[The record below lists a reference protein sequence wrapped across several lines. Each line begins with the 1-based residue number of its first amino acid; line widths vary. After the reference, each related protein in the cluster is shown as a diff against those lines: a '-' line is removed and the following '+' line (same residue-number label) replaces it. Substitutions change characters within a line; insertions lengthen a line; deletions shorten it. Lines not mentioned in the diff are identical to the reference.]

1 MDKRTAKQEG
11 IVVVAGID
19 LAKNVFGVHGVDQRG
34 EPVLR
39 RRLRRDQLLAEF
51 ANRPPC
57 LIGLEACSGAHYW
70 ARELA
75 KLGHTARIMAP
86 EFVKPFR
93 KSRHSKNDAN
103 DAEAIA
109 IAVQQ
114 RNMRFVPVKSVDQQ
128 AVLVPHRVRQ
138 GFLAERT
145 AAINRL
151 RGLLSEFGLVLPQ
164 SVAKLRR
171 GLAPWLAP
179 DEQGLPE
186 PMKACAIELLEH
198 LDVLEARIARY
209 ERLILE
215 QARASEP
222 ARRAMT
228 LRGIG
233 PITAA
238 AAQATV
244 TVPTAFKNG
253 RQFAA
258 WLGMVPKQHS
268 SGDKVLLGAITRRGD
283 TYLRTL
289 LIQGARSALQAAR
302 NRAPD
307 RHDRLSSWIVQLY
320 ARVGYH
326 KALVGIANKHARI
339 LWAILVKGE
348 SFNPA
353 LPNVHRA

>member
-34 EPVLR
+34 EAVLR

-75 KLGHTARIMAP
+75 KLGHTVRIMAP

-114 RNMRFVPVKSVDQQ
+114 RNMRFVPVKSLDQQ
-128 AVLVPHRVRQ
+128 AMLVPHRLRQ
-138 GFLAERT
+138 GFVAERT
-145 AAINRL
+145 ATVNRL

-171 GLAPWLAP
+171 GLAPSLAP
-179 DEQGLPE
+179 EERRLPE
-186 PMKACAIELLEH
+186 PMKACAIALLEH
-198 LDVLEARIARY
+198 IDVLEARIAHY
-209 ERLILE
+209 ERLIVE

-222 ARRAMT
+222 ARRAMA
-228 LRGIG
+228 LRGLG

-238 AAQATV
+238 ALQATV
-244 TVPTAFKNG
+244 SDPKAFKNG

-258 WLGMVPKQHS
+258 WLGIVPKQHS

-289 LIQGARSALQAAR
+289 LIQGARSALQAAC

-307 RHDRLSSWIVQLY
+307 KHDQLSGWIVQLY

-326 KALVGIANKHARI
+326 KTLVAIANKHARI
-339 LWAILVKGE
+339 LWAILAKGE

-353 LPNVHRA
+353 LPSVHRA